1 MAYARTT
8 TVDTGPAGD
17 TIVQG
22 VTDLDTDLTAI
33 YTNLNTHEAL
43 TETHGATGAI
53 VGTTNTQ
60 TLTNKTLTSPTI
72 SGGTITS
79 PTITGT
85 GAIAGVFTGNL
96 TGNVTGNVTGTTGTF
111 SSSVAGGA
119 TAVSSDK
126 IEINSTGSGNRIA
139 YIDFHGD
146 DTYTNYGLRLLRG
159 DTGENATSYLS
170 HRGTGDFVIS
180 AMEAARIVFLTTN
193 TTRAVIAAA
202 GTVSLASQPL
212 FSAIVTA
219 TVENCTGVND
229 ISTYYT
235 LRSTS
240 SPACN
245 WTEITD
251 RATNFS
257 GGTFTAPVTGNYLF
271 TGFIAL
277 NELSEH
283 TSWTIVHLITSNRT
297 YDLTT
302 IGIENLGYAGYGFS
316 VIADMDTA
324 DTAYL
329 RIVVYDGTN
338 AQTVDITTSTY
349 FQGYLLP

>member
-1 MAYARTT
+1 
-8 TVDTGPAGD
+8 
-17 TIVQG
+17 
-22 VTDLDTDLTAI
+22 LTAI

-43 TETHGATGAI
+43 TETHGATGAV

-85 GAIAGVFTGNL
+85 GDIAGVFTGNL
-96 TGNVTGNVTGTTGTF
+96 TGNVTGNVTGDVTGTTGTF
-111 SSSVAGGA
+111 SSSVWGGA
-119 TAVSSDK
+119 TAVSDAT
-126 IEINSTGSGNRIA
+126 IDINSTGSGNRYA
-139 YIDFHGD
+139 YINFHGD
-146 DTYTNYGLRLLRG
+146 DTYTDFGLRLIRYAAG
-159 DTGENATSYLS
+159 ANASSQLI
-170 HRGTGDFVIS
+170 HRGTGVFEFV
-180 AMEAARIVFLTTN
+180 AQEASPIKFYTTY
-193 TTRAVIAAA
+193 TERMTIAAG
-202 GTVSLASQPL
+202 GTVSMLSQPL
-212 FSAIVTA
+212 FSVALTS

-277 NELSEH
+277 NELSDH
-283 TSWTIVHLITSNRT
+283 TSWTILQLITSNRT
-297 YDLTT
+297 YDLTI
-302 IGIENLGYAGYGFS
+302 IGIESLGYAGYGFS

-338 AQTVDITTSTY
+338 AQTVDITTSTH